1 MRTTMTLLTII
12 DSDED
17 SHGGDDD
24 IANDDGN
31 NEANCN

>member
-1 MRTTMTLLTII
+1 MRTTMTLSIW
-12 DSDED
+12 ED